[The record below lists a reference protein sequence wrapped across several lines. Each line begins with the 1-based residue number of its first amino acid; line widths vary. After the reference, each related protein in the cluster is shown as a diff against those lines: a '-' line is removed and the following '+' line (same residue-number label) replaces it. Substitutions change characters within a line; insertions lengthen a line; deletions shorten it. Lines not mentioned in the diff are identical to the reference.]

1 MQSVVLAVTDLV
13 PETARFLRDTL
24 SPEIRKT
31 VDRVAETAPDWFV
44 TYAPARM
51 GGEVLTYV
59 PQVAAGVT
67 EARAWVL
74 GDQPADLECY
84 LDVPWVPVGDW
95 FFLHKLVACLT
106 AGGTR

>member
-1 MQSVVLAVTDLV
+1 MQDVVLAVTDLV

-31 VDRVAETAPDWFV
+31 VDRVAENAPDWFV

-51 GGEVLTYV
+51 GGDVLTHV
-59 PQVAAGVT
+59 PRVAVGVM

-74 GDQPADLECY
+74 GEQATDLERY
-84 LDVPWVPVGDW
+84 LDVSWVPVGDC

-106 AGGTR
+106 AGGNQ